1 MFKQNLMPDANQV
14 GLFVV
19 ALAATD
25 QAGHVVVLIL
35 VIGEEGVIFGVII
48 RTGINVEIIIDIGCQ
63 FLVAQRIKRY
73 IILVVISQN
82 WLDDL
87 FLGLLSRFD
96 RALHPGCR
104 IGNKLMLALGANNR
118 MLFQIVE
125 LRAAARTVALRSQL
139 RFRQARHSLAPR
151 RENGLMFRLDLA
163 SMDFPIA
170 TLSGSCQNLF
180 APGRAFHALPPP
192 PPDRQPDMEAPWPI
206 AHLQPQTA

>member
-1 MFKQNLMPDANQV
+1 MIKQNLTPYANQV

-19 ALAATD
+19 ALAAPD
-25 QAGHVVVLIL
+25 QARHVVVLIL
-35 VIGEEGVIFGVII
+35 IIGKEGVIFGVII
-48 RTGINVEIIIDIGCQ
+48 RTGVKVEIIIDISRQ
-63 FLVAQRIKRY
+63 LLVTQGIKRD
-73 IILVVISQN
+73 VIFIVIRQGR
-82 WLDDL
+82 LDDL
-87 FLGLLSRFD
+87 FLGLLCRFD
-96 RALHPGCR
+96 GALHLGR
-104 IGNKLMLALGANNR
+104 SIRNKLMLALGANNR

-180 APGRAFHALPPP
+180 APGRTVTVLLRLLTAS
-192 PPDRQPDMEAPWPI
+192 PI
-206 AHLQPQTA
+206 WKRLGP